1 MTMNGSAEDEAGG
14 GRGALWRPALAAW
27 IVVAAGL
34 AVGQYAQNGG
44 RLRGAL
50 VYGVYDAASWTPVA
64 VLAYGFARWFP
75 LERGRPVRSALRVL
89 AAALLLT
96 GGRHAALRV
105 VHPLLFPSDPLW
117 PFAQALALSS
127 SNVLLVALL
136 IGQGYAVR
144 FYGAQRERELRQLR
158 MEAQL
163 SGTQLQVLQHQLQP
177 HFLFNALNSVS
188 ALMRRDVHAARGM
201 LARVGE
207 LLRLAVGNSH
217 GQLVP
222 FDEEWRFTAL
232 YLEIEGVRFGERL
245 RVDSRIDPAVRGLAV
260 PYMLLQPL
268 VENAIR
274 HGIAPRE
281 GGGTVEIEARGAPG
295 GGLHLEVRD
304 DGVGLAEGWDGPG
317 AGIGIRTTR
326 ARLAQLY
333 GASFRLELRRR
344 TPRGTLVRA
353 VLPAR
358 PAAQAGAS

>member
-1 MTMNGSAEDEAGG
+1 MHPATDNGDRGRDPAGI
-14 GRGALWRPALAAW
+14 LWLALASWAV
-27 IVVAAGL
+27 IAAGL
-34 AVGQYAQNGG
+34 AAGRYVQNGG
-44 RLRGAL
+44 QLRPAL
-50 VYGVYDAASWTPVA
+50 VYGVYDASSWAPVA
-64 VLAYGFARWFP
+64 ALAYGFARWFP
-75 LERGRPVRSALRVL
+75 LDGRRPVPSALRV
-89 AAALLLT
+89 AFAALLLT
-96 GGRHAALRV
+96 AGRHAALRV
-105 VHPLLFPSDPLW
+105 VHPLLFPSESGWPL
-117 PFAQALALSS
+117 AQAVAISS
-127 SNVLLVALL
+127 QNVVLVALL

-144 FYGAQRERELRQLR
+144 FYRVQRERELGQLR
-158 MEAQL
+158 LEAQL
-163 SGTQLQVLQHQLQP
+163 AGTQLQVLQRQLQP

-188 ALMRRDVHAARGM
+188 ALMRRDVHAAREM

-207 LLRLAVGNSH
+207 LLRLAVGNAH

-222 FDEEWRFTAL
+222 FEEEWRFTEL

-245 RVDSRIDPAVRGLAV
+245 RVASRIDPAVREMSV

-304 DGVGLAEGWDGPG
+304 DGVGLAEEWDGPG

-333 GASFRLELRRR
+333 GPGYRLELRRR
-344 TPRGTLVRA
+344 APRGTLVRA

-358 PAAQAGAS
+358 PLAVAGAA

>member
-1 MTMNGSAEDEAGG
+1 MINRSMDPEG
-14 GRGALWRPALAAW
+14 GRGSGRLLWLALASWAV
-27 IVVAAGL
+27 IAAGL
-34 AVGQYAQNGG
+34 AIGKYAQIG
-44 RLRGAL
+44 RVRPAIG
-50 VYGVYDAASWTPVA
+50 YGIYDATTWAPVA
-64 VLAYGFARWFP
+64 ALAYGFARWFP
-75 LERGRPVRSALRVL
+75 LDRRHPVLSAGRVL
-89 AAALLLT
+89 TAAVLLT
-96 GGRHAALRV
+96 AARHAAVRL
-105 VHPLLFPSDPLW
+105 VHPFLYPSDPMW
-117 PFAQALALSS
+117 GLAEVLAISS

-136 IGQGYAVR
+136 IGQGYGVR
-144 FYGAQRERELRQLR
+144 FYRTQRERELRQLR

-163 SGTQLQVLQHQLQP
+163 TGAQLQVLQHQLQP

-188 ALMRRDVHAARGM
+188 ALMRADVHAARGM

-222 FDEEWRFTAL
+222 FSEEWRFTEL

-245 RVDSRIDPAVRGLAV
+245 RVASRIDPAVRGLTV

-281 GGGTVEIEARGAPG
+281 GGGTVEIEARVAPG

-333 GASFRLELRRR
+333 GTGYRLELRRR
-344 TPRGTLVRA
+344 TPHGTLARA

-358 PAAQAGAS
+358 PLQAGAS

>member
-1 MTMNGSAEDEAGG
+1 MMMSGSAEDEEKG
-14 GRGALWRPALAAW
+14 GRGAPWRPALAAW

-34 AVGQYAQNGG
+34 ALGQYAQNGG

-89 AAALLLT
+89 AATLLLT
-96 GGRHAALRV
+96 GGRHTALRV

-117 PFAQALALSS
+117 PFAQVLALSA

-144 FYGAQRERELRQLR
+144 YYGAQRERELRQLR

-177 HFLFNALNSVS
+177 HFLFNALNS
-188 ALMRRDVHAARGM
+188 ARGM

-207 LLRLAVGNSH
+207 LLRLAVDNAH

-222 FDEEWRFTAL
+222 FEEEWRFTAL

-304 DGVGLAEGWDGPG
+304 DGVGLAEGWDGPE

-333 GASFRLELRRR
+333 GPAFRLELRRR

-358 PAAQAGAS
+358 PLAQAGAS